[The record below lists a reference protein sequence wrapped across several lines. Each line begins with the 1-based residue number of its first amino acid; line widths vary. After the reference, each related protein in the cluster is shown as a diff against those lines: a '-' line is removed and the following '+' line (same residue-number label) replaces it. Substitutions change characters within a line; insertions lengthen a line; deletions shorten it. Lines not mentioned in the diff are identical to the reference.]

1 MSNLITSFIVLPALV
16 FAVVMAVKTHR
27 LNKDTER
34 ITQETRAIMADT
46 KRLNLDTAEK
56 WERTA
61 ELRAAQGDVY
71 GARAA
76 MSLSRAY
83 RAMTEGS

>member
-1 MSNLITSFIVLPALV
+1 MSNLITSFIVLNALV
-16 FAVVMAVKTHR
+16 FVVVMAVKTHH

-56 WERTA
+56 WERMA
-61 ELRAAQGDVY
+61 ELRAARGDVD

-83 RAMTEGS
+83 RAMVEGL